1 MKVYTIIGGV
11 NGTGKSS
18 LTGMLRTE
26 RTDLGIVVDPD
37 WCTVLCNGDEYEGG
51 KLAVSQIEA
60 ALDEGVNFTQET
72 TLSGGYPKRL
82 CSRAKEAGY
91 YIRLYYV
98 GLDTLEESL
107 SRIENRVAH
116 GGHNIPEKD
125 VRGRFAHR
133 FQDVGKILPY
143 CDEAK
148 FFDNDN
154 GFILVAEYRN
164 GQLYP
169 VGNHAPRWLQEL
181 HQQLYPYQLGL
192 EP

>member
-37 WCTVLCNGDEYEGG
+37 RCTVLCNEDEYEGG
-51 KLAVSQIEA
+51 KLAVSQIEN
-60 ALDEGVNFTQET
+60 ALNEGVNFTQET

-82 CSRAKEAGY
+82 CSRAKDAGY

-107 SRIENRVAH
+107 HRIENRVAH

-125 VRGRFAHR
+125 VRSRFAHR

-148 FFDNDN
+148 FFDNNN
-154 GFILVAEYRN
+154 GFMLVAEYRN
-164 GQLYP
+164 GQLFP
-169 VGNHAPRWLQEL
+169 IGAHTPGWVQEL
-181 HQQLYPYQLGL
+181 YQQLYPYQRGM

>member
-1 MKVYTIIGGV
+1 MKVCTIIGGV

-18 LTGMLRTE
+18 LSGILCAE
-26 RTDLGIVVDPD
+26 RTDLGVVVDPAR
-37 WCTVLCNGDEYEGG
+37 CAALCNGDEYEGG
-51 KLAVSQIEA
+51 KLAVSQLET

-72 TLSGGYPKRL
+72 ALSGGHPKQL
-82 CSRAKEAGY
+82 CRRAKEAGY

-125 VRGRFAHR
+125 VREQFAHR

-154 GFILVAEYRN
+154 GFVLVAEYRN

-169 VGNHAPRWLQEL
+169 VGGHAPRWLQEL
-181 HQQLYPYQLGL
+181 HRCLYPYQPGR

>member
-37 WCTVLCNGDEYEGG
+37 RCTVLCNGDEYEGG
-51 KLAVSQIEA
+51 KLAVSQIEN
-60 ALDEGVNFTQET
+60 ALNEGVNFTQET

-82 CSRAKEAGY
+82 CSRAKDAGY

-107 SRIENRVAH
+107 HRIENRVAH

-125 VRGRFAHR
+125 VRSRFAHR

-148 FFDNDN
+148 FFDNNN
-154 GFILVAEYRN
+154 GFMLVAEYRN
-164 GQLYP
+164 GQLFP
-169 VGNHAPRWLQEL
+169 IGAHTPGWVQEL
-181 HQQLYPYQLGL
+181 YQRLYPCELGM

>member
-37 WCTVLCNGDEYEGG
+37 RCTVLCNGDEYEGG
-51 KLAVSQIEA
+51 KLAVSQIEN
-60 ALDEGVNFTQET
+60 ALNEGVNFTQET

-82 CSRAKEAGY
+82 CSWAKDAGY

-107 SRIENRVAH
+107 HRIENRVAH

-125 VRGRFAHR
+125 VRSRFAHR

-148 FFDNDN
+148 FFDNNN
-154 GFILVAEYRN
+154 GFMLVAEYRN
-164 GQLYP
+164 GQLFP
-169 VGNHAPRWLQEL
+169 IGAHTPGWVQEL
-181 HQQLYPYQLGL
+181 YQQLYPYQLGM

>member
-37 WCTVLCNGDEYEGG
+37 RCTVLCNGDEYEGG
-51 KLAVSQIEA
+51 KLAVSQIEN
-60 ALDEGVNFTQET
+60 ALNEGVNFTQET

-82 CSRAKEAGY
+82 CSRAKDAGY
-91 YIRLYYV
+91 YILLYYV

-107 SRIENRVAH
+107 HRIENRVAH

-125 VRGRFAHR
+125 VRSRFAHR

-148 FFDNDN
+148 FFDNNN
-154 GFILVAEYRN
+154 GFMLVAEYR
-164 GQLYP
+164 
-169 VGNHAPRWLQEL
+169 HALVFPIGSHTPGWGQEL
-181 HQQLYPYQLGL
+181 YQPL
-192 EP
+192 

>member
-37 WCTVLCNGDEYEGG
+37 RCTVLCNGDEYEGG
-51 KLAVSQIEA
+51 KLAVSQIEN
-60 ALDEGVNFTQET
+60 ALNEGVNFTQET

-82 CSRAKEAGY
+82 CSRAKDAGY

-107 SRIENRVAH
+107 HRIENRVAH
-116 GGHNIPEKD
+116 GGHKIPEKD
-125 VRGRFAHR
+125 VRSRFAHR

-148 FFDNDN
+148 FFDNNN
-154 GFILVAEYRN
+154 GFMLVAEYRN
-164 GQLYP
+164 GQLFP
-169 VGNHAPRWLQEL
+169 IGAHTPGWVQEL
-181 HQQLYPYQLGL
+181 YQQLYLYQLGM

>member
-37 WCTVLCNGDEYEGG
+37 RCTVLCNGDEYEGG
-51 KLAVSQIEA
+51 KLAVSQIEN
-60 ALDEGVNFTQET
+60 ALNEGVNFTQET

-82 CSRAKEAGY
+82 CSRAKDAGY

-107 SRIENRVAH
+107 HRIENRVAH

-125 VRGRFAHR
+125 VRSRFAHR

-148 FFDNDN
+148 FFDNNN
-154 GFILVAEYRN
+154 GFMLVAEYRN
-164 GQLYP
+164 GQLFP
-169 VGNHAPRWLQEL
+169 IGAHTPGWVQEL
-181 HQQLYPYQLGL
+181 YQQLYLYQLGM

>member
-37 WCTVLCNGDEYEGG
+37 RCTVLCNGDEYEGG
-51 KLAVSQIEA
+51 KLAVSQIEN
-60 ALDEGVNFTQET
+60 ALNEGVNFTQET

-82 CSRAKEAGY
+82 CSRAKDAGY

-107 SRIENRVAH
+107 HRIENRVAH
-116 GGHNIPEKD
+116 GGHNIPETD
-125 VRGRFAHR
+125 VRSRFAHR

-148 FFDNDN
+148 FFDNNN
-154 GFILVAEYRN
+154 GFMLVAEYRN
-164 GQLYP
+164 GQLFP
-169 VGNHAPRWLQEL
+169 IGAHTPGWVQEL
-181 HQQLYPYQLGL
+181 YQQLYPYQLGM